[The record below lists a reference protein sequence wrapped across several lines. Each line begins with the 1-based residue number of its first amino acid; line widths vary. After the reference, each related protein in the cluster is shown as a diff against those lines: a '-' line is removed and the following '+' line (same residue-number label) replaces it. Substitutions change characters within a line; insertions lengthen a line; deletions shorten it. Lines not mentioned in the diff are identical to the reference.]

1 MKLTRYACVVG
12 LTGALFI
19 AGGCWSSEPSSTS
32 IVVPVE
38 PNPPPTIETSTTQRV
53 QDVASRLDD
62 FDRHAQRLPG
72 SAESD
77 HRAVMETVFGD
88 FIGILPLLEGPDEDA
103 AFRQQ
108 LRLIDS
114 TRDQLAAL
122 ASDLPSEP
130 LIATGLRAVYNALQ
144 DMFTQ
149 QFSDQ
154 TRMSNSLNTLEDN
167 LDELDT
173 AHDAANRQ
181 IVSDAVH
188 LISGI
193 MRQMDAIL
201 SQRLELA
208 REAASQPSTQPT
220 TQPSTQP

>member
-1 MKLTRYACVVG
+1 
-12 LTGALFI
+12 
-19 AGGCWSSEPSSTS
+19 
-32 IVVPVE
+32 VPVE
-38 PNPPPTIETSTTQRV
+38 PNPPPTIQISTTQRV
-53 QDVASRLDD
+53 QDAASRLDD

-72 SAESD
+72 LAEAD
-77 HRAVMETVFGD
+77 HRVVMETVFGD
-88 FIGILPLLEGPDEDA
+88 LIGILPVLQGPDEDA

-114 TRDQLAAL
+114 TRDQLAGL

-130 LIATGLRAVYNALQ
+130 LIATGLRAASNALQ

-154 TRMSNSLNTLEDN
+154 TDMSNSFDTLGDK
-167 LDELDT
+167 LDALDT
-173 AHDAANRQ
+173 AHDAAKRQ
-181 IVSDAVH
+181 IVTEAVH
-188 LISGI
+188 LISAI
-193 MRQMDAIL
+193 MRQMDAVL
-201 SQRLELA
+201 SQRIELA

>member
-1 MKLTRYACVVG
+1 
-12 LTGALFI
+12 
-19 AGGCWSSEPSSTS
+19 
-32 IVVPVE
+32 VPVE
-38 PNPPPTIETSTTQRV
+38 PNPPPTIQISTTQRV

-62 FDRHAQRLPG
+62 FDRHAQPLPG

-77 HRAVMETVFGD
+77 HRAIMERLFGD
-88 FIGILPLLEGPDEDA
+88 LTGILPLLEGPDADA

-114 TRDQLAAL
+114 TRDQLTAL
-122 ASDLPSEP
+122 ATDLPSEP
-130 LIATGLRAVYNALQ
+130 LIATGLRAASNALE
-144 DMFTQ
+144 DMLTQ

-154 TRMSNSLNTLEDN
+154 AGMSTSFDTLGDK
-167 LDELDT
+167 LDALDT

-181 IVSDAVH
+181 IVTDSVH

-193 MRQMDAIL
+193 MRQMDAVL
-201 SQRLELA
+201 SQRIEMA